1 MAPPE
6 PPPGPPKRV
15 IEAPRPIASHCDCS
29 AFSSGEPA
37 LDTWLKRNAVK
48 SQGSG
53 AARTYVI
60 TAEHTVVGYYA
71 LAVGSVSRR
80 DATGA
85 VRRNMPDPVPVIL
98 LARLAVDSHWHGQG
112 LGAALLRDA
121 ALRTRQ
127 AADLAGI
134 RAMLVHAISPEA
146 ARFYRYFGFQ
156 PSPGNET
163 TLMMTLAGLEQALR

>member
-1 MAPPE
+1 MATRA
-6 PPPGPPKRV
+6 KTLT
-15 IEAPRPIASHCDCS
+15 
-29 AFSSGEPA
+29 PA
-37 LDTWLKRNAVK
+37 IHRE
-48 SQGSG
+48 SG
-53 AARTYVI
+53 AGDALIYWWHVPCLR
-60 TAEHTVVGYYA
+60 TAEQTVVGYYA

-80 DATGA
+80 DATGR
-85 VRRNMPDPVPVIL
+85 VRRNMPDPVPVII

-146 ARFYRYFGFQ
+146 ARFHRYFGFQ
-156 PSPGNET
+156 QSPGNET
-163 TLMMTLAGLEQALR
+163 TLMITLGVLEQALRWTRS

>member
-1 MAPPE
+1 
-6 PPPGPPKRV
+6 
-15 IEAPRPIASHCDCS
+15 
-29 AFSSGEPA
+29 
-37 LDTWLKRNAVK
+37 
-48 SQGSG
+48 
-53 AARTYVI
+53 VI

-80 DATGA
+80 AATGA
-85 VRRNMPDPVPVIL
+85 VRRNMPDPLPVIL
-98 LARLAVDSHWHGQG
+98 LARLAVDRRWHGQG

-156 PSPGNET
+156 PWPGNDK
-163 TLMMTLAGLEQALR
+163 TLMMTLAGLEQALQ